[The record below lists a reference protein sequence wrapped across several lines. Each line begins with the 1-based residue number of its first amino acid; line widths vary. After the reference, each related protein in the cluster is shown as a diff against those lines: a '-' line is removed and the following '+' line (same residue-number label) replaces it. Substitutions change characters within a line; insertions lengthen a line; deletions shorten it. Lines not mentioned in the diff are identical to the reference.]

1 VASEVLVGTRL
12 GKGAT
17 YMAMGACTGEL
28 RLGGVVAVLVDG
40 DVSPLSRSVQLLCRS
55 VGGAGESGNKPG
67 VHIEVDML
75 TVRYIVEPERS
86 GKTSLSTLPS
96 PLGPGLPGFILRLTG
111 EHDRCQALQYTWLFL
126 QYSTCYFRNS
136 YMLKYFEPAHQLPTS
151 PPTAR
156 QPPSAP
162 SSTPPHS

>member
-12 GKGAT
+12 CKGA
-17 YMAMGACTGEL
+17 MAMGACTGEL
-28 RLGGVVAVLVDG
+28 RLGGVVVVLVGG
-40 DVSPLSRSVQLLCRS
+40 DVSPLSKSVQLLCRS

-96 PLGPGLPGFILRLTG
+96 PLGLPGFILRLTG
-111 EHDRCQALQYTWLFL
+111 EHDRCQALQYTRLFH
-126 QYSTCYFRNS
+126 QYHVCYFRKS
-136 YMLKYFEPAHQLPTS
+136 CMLKCFEPAHQLPTS
-151 PPTAR
+151 PPTAH
-156 QPPSAP
+156 QHPSAL